1 MPASAPAPS
10 IWQRALNLY
19 TRDIWRNQY
28 LDDRSLRGR
37 FYALLRIVSITI
49 TGINET
55 KSASRAAS
63 LSFSTLLGLGPLMA
77 IAVLVAGF
85 VLDRQ
90 EPNLAVNTINRLIKF
105 VAPQVTQYE
114 QLENQNAAASQPAT
128 PSNDFVTAA
137 KPVLQPT
144 LNSSVSTSPNPSVS
158 PFSNP
163 FPPPESVK
171 PTSQSSIDNA
181 DGLFLAP
188 PGTAINLPAPP
199 APYRQPTSQSMIDAP
214 PTDQTASQSANPAT
228 APPPANPELVELI
241 DGFIAGSKSSTA
253 GIVGVLT
260 LIVIVLQLFTSV
272 ENAFNEI
279 WGVRQGRTWVM
290 RIVFYWTVL
299 TLGAV
304 LFFALVTSLSA
315 GAYLNVVKEN
325 LPFGLGA
332 TLVDFLRW
340 LLPSLSAFLLMAVL
354 ALFYKYIPNT
364 RVLWRSAA
372 AGAVLVGLLVV
383 ANNYLA
389 FLYLSKV
396 VQQRSLFGSL
406 GILPILMFGLYIF
419 WFFLLLGGQVSYA
432 IQNVHFRNSQAAWN
446 TLAESMR
453 ERLSLTV
460 LLRIGRRFRD
470 CHPPCTASE
479 LGAEIGV
486 PTQILNECL
495 NRLVTM
501 RLLSAV
507 PPGAHETAND
517 LRFQPARP
525 LNHTTLADF
534 KRLDDDHGG
543 DPTGPTLTDFDPIV
557 LAYDDEIN
565 RLQNSPFFQ
574 KSLDDLITAFPMP
587 AFKKAAP

>member
-1 MPASAPAPS
+1 MPASAPCS
-10 IWQRALNLY
+10 SLWQRAQKLY

-37 FYALLRIVSITI
+37 GYALLRIVSITI

-90 EPNLAVNTINRLIKF
+90 DPNLAVNTLNRLIKF

-114 QLENQNAAASQPAT
+114 QLENKKAAAGQPAAPRT
-128 PSNDFVTAA
+128 DIVTAA
-137 KPVLQPT
+137 KLNLPAAARSAAPSEAPAKEGPT
-144 LNSSVSTSPNPSVS
+144 
-158 PFSNP
+158 
-163 FPPPESVK
+163 
-171 PTSQSSIDNA
+171 
-181 DGLFLAP
+181 
-188 PGTAINLPAPP
+188 PAPP
-199 APYRQPTSQSMIDAP
+199 ASSPQGTSQSMIDNAP
-214 PTDQTASQSANPAT
+214 AAQTTPPSANPAT
-228 APPPANPELVELI
+228 APPPVNPELVELI

-253 GIVGVLT
+253 GIVGVIT

-315 GAYLNVVKEN
+315 GAYLNFVREH

-340 LLPSLSAFLLMAVL
+340 MLPSLSALLLMAVL
-354 ALFYKYIPNT
+354 ALFYKFIPNT

-419 WFFLLLGGQVSYA
+419 WFFLLVGGQVSYA

-470 CHPPCTASE
+470 CQPPCTASE
-479 LGAEIGV
+479 LGAELGV

-501 RLLSAV
+501 RLLSPV

-517 LRFQPARP
+517 FRFQPARP
-525 LNHTTLADF
+525 LNHTSLADF

-543 DPTGPTLTDFDPIV
+543 DPTGPTLTDIDPIV

-565 RLQNSPFFQ
+565 RVQDSPFFQ
-574 KSLDDLITAFPMP
+574 KNLDDLITAYPMP
-587 AFKKAAP
+587 SLKKAAS

>member
-10 IWQRALNLY
+10 VWQRAHNLY
-19 TRDIWRNQY
+19 IRDIWRNQY

-37 FYALLRIVSITI
+37 GYALLRIVSITI

-90 EPNLAVNTINRLIKF
+90 HPDLAVNTINRVIKF

-114 QLENQNAAASQPAT
+114 QLENQKAAASQPVP
-128 PSNDFVTAA
+128 PSTDIVTAE
-137 KPVLQPT
+137 KLVHQPT
-144 LNSSVSTSPNPSVS
+144 LNPSVSTSPSVS

-163 FPPPESVK
+163 SPPPESVK

-199 APYRQPTSQSMIDAP
+199 APSPQPTSQSMIDAP
-214 PTDQTASQSANPAT
+214 PADKTAPHSADPAT

-279 WGVRQGRTWVM
+279 WGVRQGRTWIM
-290 RIVFYWTVL
+290 RIMFYWTVL

-340 LLPSLSAFLLMAVL
+340 LLPSLSALLLMAVL

-501 RLLSAV
+501 RLLSPV

-517 LRFQPARP
+517 FRFQPARP

-543 DPTGPTLTDFDPIV
+543 DTTGPTLTDFDPIV
-557 LAYDDEIN
+557 LAYHDEIN
-565 RLQNSPFFQ
+565 RLQNNPFFQ

-587 AFKKAAP
+587 AFKKAAL

>member
-10 IWQRALNLY
+10 FWQRALKLY

-37 FYALLRIVSITI
+37 GYALLRIVSITI

-90 EPNLAVNTINRLIKF
+90 EPNLAVNTINRVIKF

-114 QLENQNAAASQPAT
+114 QLENQKAAASQPAP
-128 PSNDFVTAA
+128 PSTDIVTAE
-137 KPVLQPT
+137 KLVLQPT
-144 LNSSVSTSPNPSVS
+144 LNPSVSTSPSVS
-158 PFSNP
+158 PLSNP
-163 FPPPESVK
+163 SPPPQPVK
-171 PTSQSSIDNA
+171 PTSQSLIDNTA
-181 DGLFLAP
+181 GSSLAP
-188 PGTAINLPAPP
+188 SGTAINLPAPP
-199 APYRQPTSQSMIDAP
+199 APSPKTTSQSMIDAP
-214 PTDQTASQSANPAT
+214 PADKTAPHSADPAT
-228 APPPANPELVELI
+228 TLPPANPELVELI

-304 LFFALVTSLSA
+304 LFFALVTGLSA

-340 LLPSLSAFLLMAVL
+340 LLPSVSALLLMAVL

-479 LGAEIGV
+479 LGAELGV

-501 RLLSAV
+501 RLLSSV
-507 PPGAHETAND
+507 PPGAHEAAND
-517 LRFQPARP
+517 FRFQPARP

-543 DPTGPTLTDFDPIV
+543 DPTSPTLTDFDPIV

-565 RLQNSPFFQ
+565 RIQNSPFFQ
-574 KSLDDLITAFPMP
+574 KSLDDLITEFPMP
-587 AFKKAAP
+587 SLKKAAP

>member
-1 MPASAPAPS
+1 MPLPGLQL
-10 IWQRALNLY
+10 WQRAARLY
-19 TRDIWRNQY
+19 SRDIWRNEY
-28 LDDRSLRGR
+28 LDGRGPRAR
-37 FYALLRIVSITI
+37 FYAFLRVISITI
-49 TGINET
+49 TGVVET
-55 KSASRAAS
+55 KSASRAAA

-90 EPNLAVNTINRLIKF
+90 DPDLAVNTLNRLVKF
-105 VAPQVTQYE
+105 VAPQITQYE
-114 QLENQNAAASQPAT
+114 RLEAEKKAA
-128 PSNDFVTAA
+128 N
-137 KPVLQPT
+137 
-144 LNSSVSTSPNPSVS
+144 
-158 PFSNP
+158 
-163 FPPPESVK
+163 
-171 PTSQSSIDNA
+171 
-181 DGLFLAP
+181 
-188 PGTAINLPAPP
+188 PAPP
-199 APYRQPTSQSMIDAP
+199 PDAE
-214 PTDQTASQSANPAT
+214 TT
-228 APPPANPELVELI
+228 APPPTQVPTSSTPPAPTAPKSDIVSAANLHLSPSAPAPATEPSDAAAVAAGNPELVEMI
-241 DGFIAGSKSSTA
+241 NGFITGSKSSTA
-253 GIVGVLT
+253 GIVGVVT

-279 WGVRQGRTWVM
+279 WGVRQGRSWLM
-290 RIVFYWTVL
+290 RVVYYWTVL

-304 LFFALVTSLSA
+304 LFFAVVTTLSA
-315 GAYLNVVKEN
+315 SAYLNIVERT

-332 TLVDFLRW
+332 ALVDFLRW
-340 LLPSLSAFLLMAVL
+340 LLPSLSIVLLMLVL
-354 ALFYKYIPNT
+354 ALFYKFIPNT
-364 RVLWRSAA
+364 RVLWRSAF
-372 AGAVLVGLLVV
+372 AGALLVGLLVA

-470 CHPPCTASE
+470 CRPPAKASE
-479 LGAEIGV
+479 LGTELGV

-495 NRLVTM
+495 NRLVQM
-501 RLLSAV
+501 RLLTPV
-507 PPGAHETAND
+507 PAEKGDQEND

-525 LNHTTLADF
+525 LNRTTLADF
-534 KRLDDDHGG
+534 KRMDDDHGG

-557 LAYDDEIN
+557 LAYDDQLN
-565 RLQNSPFFQ
+565 GFQGGAFFQ
-574 KSLDDLITAFPMP
+574 RTLDELIESHPMP
-587 AFKKAAP
+587 VRHG

>member
-1 MPASAPAPS
+1 MP
-10 IWQRALNLY
+10 ITLVQLGQRAHRLY
-19 TRDIWRNQY
+19 SRDIWRNEY
-28 LDDRSLRGR
+28 LNGRGPKAR
-37 FYALLRIVSITI
+37 FYALLRVISITL
-49 TGINET
+49 TGIAET
-55 KSASRAAS
+55 KTPSRAAA

-90 EPNLAVNTINRLIKF
+90 DPDLAVNTLNRLIKF

-114 QLENQNAAASQPAT
+114 QLEAQKQAAH
-128 PSNDFVTAA
+128 
-137 KPVLQPT
+137 
-144 LNSSVSTSPNPSVS
+144 
-158 PFSNP
+158 
-163 FPPPESVK
+163 
-171 PTSQSSIDNA
+171 
-181 DGLFLAP
+181 
-188 PGTAINLPAPP
+188 PGGPP
-199 APYRQPTSQSMIDAP
+199 AAP
-214 PTDQTASQSANPAT
+214 RSDVVSAAQLKL
-228 APPPANPELVELI
+228 PPPARTEAGPPPAGPADGADASSDPEGTVPVNPELVELI
-241 DGFIAGSKSSTA
+241 DGFITGSQSSTA
-253 GIVGVLT
+253 GIVGVIT

-290 RIVFYWTVL
+290 RVVYYWTVL

-304 LFFALVTSLSA
+304 LFFAVVTTLSA
-315 GAYLNVVKEN
+315 GAYFTVVERS
-325 LPFGLGA
+325 LPFGLGGA
-332 TLVDFLRW
+332 VVEFLRW
-340 LLPSLSAFLLMAVL
+340 LLPSLSIVLLMGVL
-354 ALFYKYIPNT
+354 ALFYKFIPNT

-470 CHPPCTASE
+470 CLPPARASE
-479 LGAEIGV
+479 LGTELGV

-495 NRLVTM
+495 NRLVHM
-501 RLLSAV
+501 RLLTPV
-507 PPGAHETAND
+507 PPEKGDQEND
-517 LRFQPARP
+517 LRYQPARP
-525 LNHTTLADF
+525 LNRTTLADF

-543 DPTGPTLTDFDPIV
+543 DPTGPTLTDIDPIV
-557 LAYDDEIN
+557 LAYDQKLGEFQEGLFFRKTLDE
-565 RLQNSPFFQ
+565 
-574 KSLDDLITAFPMP
+574 LIEAHPMP
-587 AFKKAAP
+587 RGGD